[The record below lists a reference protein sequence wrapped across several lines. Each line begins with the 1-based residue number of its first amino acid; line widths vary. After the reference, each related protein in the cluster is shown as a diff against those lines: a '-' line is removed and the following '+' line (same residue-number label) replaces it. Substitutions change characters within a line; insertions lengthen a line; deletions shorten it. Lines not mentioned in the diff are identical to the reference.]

1 MMRDCL
7 LIGSIQEAG
16 EVTIISPPDLLS
28 RAILHLLDCC
38 YFLYNSHEDRHVN
51 LQGLKGK
58 TKEDGG
64 YEKRKTEISD
74 TFVALAYVV
83 IFQRGLF
90 KESQTHSFS
99 EEEEQK

>member
-1 MMRDCL
+1 MRDCL

-16 EVTIISPPDLLS
+16 KVTIISPPDLLS

-74 TFVALAYVV
+74 TFVTLAYVV
-83 IFQRGLF
+83 IFQRRLS
-90 KESQTHSFS
+90 ESQTHSFS